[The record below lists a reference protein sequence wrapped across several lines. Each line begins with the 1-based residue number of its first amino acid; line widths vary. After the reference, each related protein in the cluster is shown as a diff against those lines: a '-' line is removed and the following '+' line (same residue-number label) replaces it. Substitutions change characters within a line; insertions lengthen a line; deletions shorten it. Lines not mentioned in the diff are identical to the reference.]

1 MTGVAQRT
9 ISSTA
14 VGATAVEVVRPELA
28 LVGVVGEREHA
39 VADRVAGR
47 LVAGD
52 DEQDEERAE
61 LLASGAGRLAVD
73 LGVHERRW

>member
-14 VGATAVEVVRPELA
+14 VGETRVEVGGPELA
-28 LVGVVGEREHA
+28 LVGVLRQREHA
-39 VADRVAGR
+39 VADRVARR

-52 DEQDEERAE
+52 DEQQEERAE
-61 LLASGAGRLAVD
+61 LA
-73 LGVHERRW
+73 RR